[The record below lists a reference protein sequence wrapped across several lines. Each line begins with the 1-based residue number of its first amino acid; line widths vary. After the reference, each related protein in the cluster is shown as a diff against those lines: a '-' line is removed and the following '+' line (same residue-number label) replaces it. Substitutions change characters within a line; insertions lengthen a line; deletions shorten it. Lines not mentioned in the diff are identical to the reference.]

1 MLIDVVKRGIMKWF
15 VKFFCTLLVLLGM
28 SGCATAPMKIAGLE
42 FVNSTDFPI
51 TNVELQVLSTY
62 EVASCNYITPGG
74 KFKTTFPLLEYRGHE
89 IQVFW
94 SNRLGKHTFGP
105 TVVPQPKDTSGKSMM
120 VVITLA
126 PGGRASVSFRENND
140 LGFTEI
146 E

>member
-1 MLIDVVKRGIMKWF
+1 MKWF
-15 VKFFCTLLVLLGM
+15 VKFFFAVLVLLGV
-28 SGCATAPMKIAGLE
+28 SGCVSPAPMKIAGLE
-42 FVNSTDFPI
+42 FVNATDFPV
-51 TNVELQVLSTY
+51 THVELQVLSTY
-62 EVASCNYITPGG
+62 EVASCNYIAPDG

-94 SNRLGKHTFGP
+94 RNRLGKHTFGP

-126 PGGRASVSFRENND
+126 PGGRASVSFREKND
-140 LGFTEI
+140 LGFSES